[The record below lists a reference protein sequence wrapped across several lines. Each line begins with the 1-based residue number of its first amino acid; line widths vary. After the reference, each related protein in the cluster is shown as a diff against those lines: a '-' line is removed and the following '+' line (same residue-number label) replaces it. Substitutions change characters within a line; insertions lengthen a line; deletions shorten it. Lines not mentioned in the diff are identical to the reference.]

1 LDKFVFRNPKK
12 HDKIKGSDTLLQPRL
27 TSEPGRVVIKKGTGI
42 SKDELN
48 VNSKEF
54 WTMKLENV
62 PVDQVFYLYLF
73 YCNSFYD
80 LYLIYIIESDFFP
93 QVFYTE
99 ACW

>member
-1 LDKFVFRNPKK
+1 MFRNPKK
-12 HDKIKGSDTLLQPRL
+12 HDKIKCSNPLLQPVV

-54 WTMKLENV
+54 WTMKLEDV
-62 PVDQVFYLYLF
+62 PVDQVFICILF
-73 YCNSFYD
+73 YGNSFYD
-80 LYLIYIIESDFFP
+80 LHLIFIIKLDFFP
-93 QVFYTE
+93 QVFYAE

>member
-1 LDKFVFRNPKK
+1 MFRNPKK
-12 HDKIKGSDTLLQPRL
+12 HDKIKCSNPLLQPMIT

-54 WTMKLENV
+54 WEMKLEDV

-73 YCNSFYD
+73 Q
-80 LYLIYIIESDFFP
+80 FFSLTC
-93 QVFYTE
+93 V
-99 ACW
+99 